1 MAIVPIP
8 VTLYSRPGCH
18 LCEAVAAEL
27 MALAPQYPHTL
38 TEINIEDNDSLL
50 RQYFDK
56 IPVVVAGNHTLTA
69 PITPADLTS
78 LLARAH
84 ATARSSSEIV

>member
-1 MAIVPIP
+1 MAATAIA

-18 LCEAVAAEL
+18 LCEAVSAGL
-27 MALAPQYPHTL
+27 VALNQQYPHTL
-38 TEINIEDNDSLL
+38 TEINIEDDDSLL

-56 IPVVVAGNHTLTA
+56 IPVVMAGGDTLTA
-69 PITPADLTS
+69 PITPADLTI

-84 ATARSSSEIV
+84 AAARSSSETA